1 MSKEKKK
8 GTDRREFL
16 RDAAITSPVGMG
28 LLGFGI
34 ENAFAQAKT
43 KGEPSAQNAAKKVV
57 E

>member
-16 RDAAITSPVGMG
+16 RDAAITSAVGIG